1 MKIESDCL
9 ETSGYFVFFPEKEQS
24 GHRTEM
30 KDKEE
35 GGISQAAFWGLIEP
49 VKLRL
54 YNFIIK
60 SLNFSTDA
68 DDVYQETVLHAFQY
82 FASFRKDKDFRAWIF
97 SIAHNEIKSHFRS
110 SRKQTAVHDIDA
122 LASSQADET
131 GAMVREIFQFAA
143 RLKPK
148 EREVFF
154 LYYESGFSIPEIRGI
169 TGLKEGYVKLLLS
182 QARSRLKV
190 ALGVHHG

>member
-1 MKIESDCL
+1 
-9 ETSGYFVFFPEKEQS
+9 
-24 GHRTEM
+24 M

-35 GGISQAAFWGLIEP
+35 IGVSQAAFWALIEP

-54 YNFIIK
+54 YNFILK

-97 SIAHNEIKSHFRS
+97 SIAHNEIKSHFRKL
-110 SRKQTAVHDIDA
+110 RRQTSTPDTDA
-122 LASSQADET
+122 LTASQDDGT
-131 GAMVREIFQFAA
+131 GALVREVFRFAA
-143 RLKPK
+143 RLRPK

-154 LYYESGFSIPEIRGI
+154 LYYESGFSIPEIRSI

-182 QARSRLKV
+182 QARNNLKE

>member
-1 MKIESDCL
+1 
-9 ETSGYFVFFPEKEQS
+9 
-24 GHRTEM
+24 M

-35 GGISQAAFWGLIEP
+35 LGVSQAAFWALIEP

-54 YNFIIK
+54 YNFILK

-68 DDVYQETVLHAFQY
+68 DDVYQETVLRAFQY

-97 SIAHNEIKSHFRS
+97 SIAHNEIKSHFR
-110 SRKQTAVHDIDA
+110 RTRNQTATHSIDS

-131 GAMVREIFQFAA
+131 GALIREVFRFAA

-154 LYYESGFSIPEIRGI
+154 LYYESGFSIPEIEGI
-169 TGLKEGYVKLLLS
+169 TGLKEGYIKLLLS
-182 QARSRLKV
+182 QARSRLKES
-190 ALGVHHG
+190 LGVSNG

>member
-1 MKIESDCL
+1 VKTDSYDL
-9 ETSGYFVFFPEKEQS
+9 ERSGSFVFIAEKERS
-24 GHRTEM
+24 RHRPEM

-35 GGISQAAFWGLIEP
+35 VGVLQAAFWELMEP

-54 YNFIIK
+54 YNFIFK
-60 SLNFSTDA
+60 SLNFSTEA

-97 SIAHNEIKSHFRS
+97 SVAHNEIKRHFRRT
-110 SRKQTAVHDIDA
+110 RKQTAFHNIDT
-122 LASSQADET
+122 LATSQPDGKGT
-131 GAMVREIFQFAA
+131 LVREVFRFAA
-143 RLKPK
+143 RLRPK

-154 LYYESGFSIPEIRGI
+154 LYYESGFSIPEIRRI
-169 TGLKEGYVKLLLS
+169 TSLKEGYVKLLLS
-182 QARSRLKV
+182 QARNNLKE

>member
-1 MKIESDCL
+1 MKIDGDCL
-9 ETSGYFVFFPEKEQS
+9 ETSGSFIFNAEKERS
-24 GHRTEM
+24 RHRTEM

-35 GGISQAAFWGLIEP
+35 VGVLQAAFWGLIEP

-54 YNFIIK
+54 YNFIHK

-82 FASFRKDKDFRAWIF
+82 FASFRKDKDFRGWIF
-97 SIAHNEIKSHFRS
+97 SIAHNEIKSHFRRT
-110 SRKQTAVHDIDA
+110 RKQTATHSIDA
-122 LASSQADET
+122 LTASQNDST
-131 GAMVREIFQFAA
+131 GALIREVFRFAA

-148 EREVFF
+148 ERQVFF
-154 LYYESGFSIPEIRGI
+154 LYYESGFSIPEIEGI
-169 TGLKEGYVKLLLS
+169 TGLKEGYIKLLLS
-182 QARSRLKV
+182 QARNSLRE

>member
-1 MKIESDCL
+1 VKTDSFDL
-9 ETSGYFVFFPEKEQS
+9 ERSGSFIFFPEKERS
-24 GHRTEM
+24 RHRLEM

-35 GGISQAAFWGLIEP
+35 ADVSRAAFWELMEP

-54 YNFIIK
+54 YNFIFK
-60 SLNFSTDA
+60 SLNFSTEA

-97 SIAHNEIKSHFRS
+97 SIAHNEIKSHLRR
-110 SRKQTAVHDIDA
+110 SRKQTAVHNIDS
-122 LASSQADET
+122 LGSSQADET
-131 GAMVREIFQFAA
+131 GALVREIFQFAA

-154 LYYESGFSIPEIRGI
+154 LYYESGFSIPEIEGI
-169 TGLKEGYVKLLLS
+169 TGLKEGYIKLLLS
-182 QARSRLKV
+182 QARNRLKE
-190 ALGVHHG
+190 ALGVRHG

>member
-9 ETSGYFVFFPEKEQS
+9 ETSGSFVFIPEKERS
-24 GHRTEM
+24 RHRPEM
-30 KDKEE
+30 KDKEVV
-35 GGISQAAFWGLIEP
+35 GVSQAAFWGLIEP

-54 YNFIIK
+54 YNFILK

-97 SIAHNEIKSHFRS
+97 SVAHNEIKSHFR
-110 SRKQTAVHDIDA
+110 RTREHTAVHNIDS
-122 LASSQADET
+122 LASPQADET
-131 GAMVREIFQFAA
+131 GALIREVFRFAA

-154 LYYESGFSIPEIRGI
+154 LYYESGFSIPEIREI
-169 TGLKEGYVKLLLS
+169 TGLKEGYIKLLLS
-182 QARSRLKV
+182 QARNNLKE

>member
-1 MKIESDCL
+1 MKIDGDCL
-9 ETSGYFVFFPEKEQS
+9 ETSGSFVFNAEKERS
-24 GHRTEM
+24 RHRTEM

-35 GGISQAAFWGLIEP
+35 VGVLQAAFWKLMEP

-54 YNFIIK
+54 YNFIFK
-60 SLNFSTDA
+60 SLNFSTEA

-97 SIAHNEIKSHFRS
+97 SIAHNEVKSHFRR
-110 SRKQTAVHDIDA
+110 SRKQTATYDLEARAIAQTD
-122 LASSQADET
+122 DT
-131 GAMVREIFQFAA
+131 GALVREVFRFAA

-154 LYYESGFSIPEIRGI
+154 LYYESGFSIPEIREI

-182 QARSRLKV
+182 QARNRLKE
-190 ALGVHHG
+190 ALGVNHG

>member
-1 MKIESDCL
+1 VKIDCDCL
-9 ETSGYFVFFPEKEQS
+9 ETSGSFVFIADKERS
-24 GHRTEM
+24 RHRPEM

-35 GGISQAAFWGLIEP
+35 IGVSRTAFWCLIEP
-49 VKLRL
+49 LKLRL
-54 YNFIIK
+54 YNFILK

-82 FASFRKDKDFRAWIF
+82 FASFRKGKDFGAWIF
-97 SIAHNEIKSHFRS
+97 SIAHNEVKSHFRR
-110 SRKQTAVHDIDA
+110 SRKQTAAHSIDA
-122 LASSQADET
+122 LTASQNDST
-131 GAMVREIFQFAA
+131 GALVREVFRFAA
-143 RLKPK
+143 QLRPK

-154 LYYESGFSIPEIRGI
+154 LYYESGFSIPEIEGI

-182 QARSRLKV
+182 QARNSLKE

>member
-1 MKIESDCL
+1 
-9 ETSGYFVFFPEKEQS
+9 
-24 GHRTEM
+24 M

-35 GGISQAAFWGLIEP
+35 VSVSQAAFWGLIEP

-54 YNFIIK
+54 YNFIFK

-97 SIAHNEIKSHFRS
+97 SIAHNEIKGHFKKTGKRS
-110 SRKQTAVHDIDA
+110 AAYNIDA
-122 LASSQADET
+122 HTASQNDSTEAL
-131 GAMVREIFQFAA
+131 VREVFRFAA
-143 RLKPK
+143 RLRPK

-154 LYYESGFSIPEIRGI
+154 LYYESGFSTPEIEGI
-169 TGLKEGYVKLLLS
+169 TGLKEGYIKLLLS
-182 QARSRLKV
+182 QARNSLRE
-190 ALGVHHG
+190 ALGVDHG

>member
-1 MKIESDCL
+1 
-9 ETSGYFVFFPEKEQS
+9 
-24 GHRTEM
+24 M

-35 GGISQAAFWGLIEP
+35 LGVSQAAFWALIEP

-54 YNFIIK
+54 YNFILK

-68 DDVYQETVLHAFQY
+68 DDVYQETVLRAFQY

-97 SIAHNEIKSHFRS
+97 SIAHNEIKSHFRRT
-110 SRKQTAVHDIDA
+110 RKQTAFHDIDT
-122 LASSQADET
+122 LATSQPDRRGT
-131 GAMVREIFQFAA
+131 LVREVFRFAA

-154 LYYESGFSIPEIRGI
+154 LYYESGFSIPEIEGI
-169 TGLKEGYVKLLLS
+169 TGLKEGYIKLLLS
-182 QARSRLKV
+182 QARSRLKES
-190 ALGVHHG
+190 LGVSNG

>member
-1 MKIESDCL
+1 VKTDTFDL
-9 ETSGYFVFFPEKEQS
+9 ARSGSFIFFPGKERN
-24 GHRTEM
+24 GDRAEM
-30 KDKEE
+30 KDEE
-35 GGISQAAFWGLIEP
+35 EVGVSQAAFWGLIEP
-49 VKLRL
+49 LKLRL
-54 YNFIIK
+54 YNFVLK

-97 SIAHNEIKSHFRS
+97 SIAHNEIKSHFRKS
-110 SRKQTAVHDIDA
+110 HKQTVVHNIDSLAASQPGGSEA
-122 LASSQADET
+122 L
-131 GAMVREIFQFAA
+131 VREVFRFAA
-143 RLKPK
+143 QLRPK

-154 LYYESGFSIPEIRGI
+154 LYYESGFSIPEIEGI

-182 QARSRLKV
+182 QARSRLKG